1 MSTASSAARALK
13 AYYATSDLGVEPE
26 PEQQQPQ
33 PVLNEE
39 HYRRAESGDKKAIR
53 FIAMIYLVG
62 GPGIDKDLALAAY
75 YMRRLA
81 DLDRPEAEGILVRR
95 ANYLCDEFHQPKNA
109 AIPVQNQLKQE
120 IHAVSQ
126 MLHCFTDFYTTL
138 YERHAMTTRSR
149 TQGLS
154 TALSGL
160 AKATLAATRN

>member
-1 MSTASSAARALK
+1 MSAIASARSLK
-13 AYYATSDLGVEPE
+13 AYYASSQMVEQAQLE
-26 PEQQQPQ
+26 
-33 PVLNEE
+33 PVLTEE
-39 HYRRAESGDKKAIR
+39 HYLRAESGDQKAIR

-62 GPGIDKDLALAAY
+62 GPGIDKDLTLAAY

-126 MLHCFTDFYTTL
+126 MLHCFTDFYTSF

-149 TQGLS
+149 SQGLS

-160 AKATLAATRN
+160 AKATMSATQQTARRT